1 MEKNTPSIH
10 IVSRSGHVPHKNT
23 RISFGDY
30 FADILQDPDTK
41 IGYWIVQ
48 RVGSADIVQWGQE
61 PSFEEAEE
69 CAKQYLEDLMR
80 KSLGILEA

>member
-1 MEKNTPSIH
+1 MDKKHPSIH
-10 IVSRSGHVPHKNT
+10 IISRSGHEPHKNT
-23 RISFGDY
+23 RISFGDC
-30 FADILQDPDTK
+30 FADILQDPETQ

-61 PSFEEAEE
+61 NSFAEAED

>member
-1 MEKNTPSIH
+1 MEHQHPTIH
-10 IVSRSGHVPHKNT
+10 IVSRSGRTAHRNT

-30 FADILQDPDTK
+30 FADVLQDPDSG
-41 IGYWIVQ
+41 IGHWIVQ

-61 PSFEEAEE
+61 TSFEEAEE
-69 CAKQYLEDLMR
+69 CAKQYLEQLMR